1 MIKVLEIGHIVA
13 GPTAGLIL
21 SDLGYDVI
29 KIERPGDGDIAR
41 RLTGSSSG
49 AFPFYNRNKKSLTVD
64 MSSEEG
70 KKIFLNLAEQSGV
83 IIDNLGYGAMDRLG
97 LSYEV
102 ISRRNPKIV
111 YLSMKGYGKGV
122 YEKRKS
128 LDYPIEVHSGL
139 AYMTGLT
146 GKPMRVGGSLVDMS
160 AAMFGVIAVLNAMF
174 EMRESGVGKYIDIGL
189 FESSV
194 FLMGQHIATYQINQ
208 RELKPINEEGFAWAI
223 YDFFPTK
230 EGRSLFIA
238 VTTDNQWRD
247 FCNGLELG
255 VCNDVSLDRNEKRF
269 EKRDM
274 LYGLISE
281 KTSKIAIGDLMN
293 LLEKMN
299 IAFAVLN
306 KPWDMLADPQ
316 ASAKMVTETYE
327 NRPIRVPVT
336 PHRRLNERQPTRPGR
351 KHRRNFTESWV
362 QFKGN
367 SGTEGEG
374 RNLSSHNLHYLDY
387 FPVKISDKALSLAT
401 T

>member
-208 RELKPINEEGFAWAI
+208 RELKPVNEEGFAWAI

-336 PHRRLNERQPTRPGR
+336 PTGGLMRGNPPGLGENTDEILQNLGYSS
-351 KHRRNFTESWV
+351 KEI
-362 QFKGN
+362 QELKAKG
-367 SGTEGEG
+367 
-374 RNLSSHNLHYLDY
+374 
-387 FPVKISDKALSLAT
+387 VI
-401 T
+401 

>member
-70 KKIFLNLAEQSGV
+70 KKVFLNLAEQSGV

-102 ISRRNPKIV
+102 ISKRNPKII

-160 AAMFGVIAVLNAMF
+160 AAMFGVIAVLNAMI

-223 YDFFPTK
+223 YDFFPTR

-255 VCNDVSLDRNEKRF
+255 VCGDASLDRNEKRF

-274 LYGLISE
+274 LYRLISE

-293 LLEKMN
+293 RLEKMN

-306 KPWDMLADPQ
+306 KPWDMLKDPQ

-327 NRPIRVPVT
+327 NRTIRVPVT
-336 PHRRLNERQPTRPGR
+336 PTGGIMRGNPPGLGENTDEILENLR
-351 KHRRNFTESWV
+351 YSSKEI
-362 QFKGN
+362 QEMKMKG
-367 SGTEGEG
+367 
-374 RNLSSHNLHYLDY
+374 
-387 FPVKISDKALSLAT
+387 VI
-401 T
+401 

>member
-316 ASAKMVTETYE
+316 ASAKMVTEIYE

-336 PHRRLNERQPTRPGR
+336 PTGGLMRGNPPGLGENTDEILQNLGYSS
-351 KHRRNFTESWV
+351 KEI
-362 QFKGN
+362 QELKAKG
-367 SGTEGEG
+367 
-374 RNLSSHNLHYLDY
+374 
-387 FPVKISDKALSLAT
+387 VI
-401 T
+401 

>member
-21 SDLGYDVI
+21 SDLGYEVI

-70 KKIFLNLAEQSGV
+70 KKVFLNLAEQSGV

-97 LSYEV
+97 LSYDV
-102 ISRRNPKIV
+102 ISRRNPKII

-146 GKPMRVGGSLVDMS
+146 GRPMRVGGSLVDMS
-160 AAMFGVIAVLNAMF
+160 AAMFGLIAVLNAMI

-247 FCNGLELG
+247 FCNGLSLG
-255 VCNDVSLDRNEKRF
+255 VCGDASLDRNEKRF

-274 LYGLISE
+274 LYRLISE
-281 KTSKIAIGDLMN
+281 KTSKLAIGDLMDQ
-293 LLEKMN
+293 LEKMN

-306 KPWDMLADPQ
+306 KPSDMLNDPQ

-327 NRPIRVPVT
+327 NRTIRVPVT
-336 PHRRLNERQPTRPGR
+336 PTGGIMRGNPPGLGENTDEILQNLGYTPKEIKELR
-351 KHRRNFTESWV
+351 I
-362 QFKGN
+362 KG
-367 SGTEGEG
+367 
-374 RNLSSHNLHYLDY
+374 
-387 FPVKISDKALSLAT
+387 VI
-401 T
+401 

>member
-64 MSSEEG
+64 LSSEDG
-70 KKIFLNLAEQSGV
+70 RKIFLELAAQSGV

-102 ISRRNPKIV
+102 ISKKNPKII
-111 YLSMKGYGKGV
+111 YLSMKGYGRGV

-146 GKPMRVGGSLVDMS
+146 GRPMRVGGSLVDMS
-160 AAMFGVIAVLNAMF
+160 AAMFGVIAVLNAMM
-174 EMRESGVGKYIDIGL
+174 EMNKSGAGKYIDIGL

-194 FLMGQHIATYQINQ
+194 FLMGQHIATYQLNQ
-208 RELKPINEEGFAWAI
+208 REMKPINEEGFAWAI

-255 VCNDVSLDRNEKRF
+255 VCSDASLDRNEKRF
-269 EKRDM
+269 EKKDM
-274 LYGLISE
+274 LYRLISE
-281 KTSKIAIGDLMN
+281 KTSKIPMGDLMN
-293 LLEKMN
+293 KLEQMN

-306 KPWDMLADPQ
+306 KPWDMLADPH
-316 ASAKMVTETYE
+316 ASAKMVTEKYGGRE
-327 NRPIRVPVT
+327 LHVPVT
-336 PHRRLNERQPTRPGR
+336 PSGGMMRSNPPILGENTDEILQNLGYSQEEIQDLRLR
-351 KHRRNFTESWV
+351 KIV
-362 QFKGN
+362 
-367 SGTEGEG
+367 
-374 RNLSSHNLHYLDY
+374 
-387 FPVKISDKALSLAT
+387 
-401 T
+401 

>member
-336 PHRRLNERQPTRPGR
+336 PTGGLMRGNPPGLGENTDEILQNLGYSS
-351 KHRRNFTESWV
+351 KEI
-362 QFKGN
+362 QELKAKG
-367 SGTEGEG
+367 
-374 RNLSSHNLHYLDY
+374 
-387 FPVKISDKALSLAT
+387 VI
-401 T
+401 

>member
-174 EMRESGVGKYIDIGL
+174 EMRESDVGKYIDIGL

-336 PHRRLNERQPTRPGR
+336 PTGGLMRGNPPGLGENTDEILQNLGYSS
-351 KHRRNFTESWV
+351 KEI
-362 QFKGN
+362 QELKAKG
-367 SGTEGEG
+367 
-374 RNLSSHNLHYLDY
+374 
-387 FPVKISDKALSLAT
+387 VI
-401 T
+401 

>member
-70 KKIFLNLAEQSGV
+70 KKVFLNLAEQSGV

-97 LSYEV
+97 LSYQV
-102 ISRRNPKIV
+102 ISKRNPKII

-160 AAMFGVIAVLNAMF
+160 AAMFGVIAVLNAMI

-223 YDFFPTK
+223 YDFFPTR

-255 VCNDVSLDRNEKRF
+255 VCGDASLDRNEKRF

-274 LYGLISE
+274 LYRLISE

-293 LLEKMN
+293 RLEKMN

-306 KPWDMLADPQ
+306 KPWDMLKDPQ

-327 NRPIRVPVT
+327 NRTIRVPVT
-336 PHRRLNERQPTRPGR
+336 PTGGIMRGNPPSLGENTDEILQNLGYSS
-351 KHRRNFTESWV
+351 KEI
-362 QFKGN
+362 QEMKMKG
-367 SGTEGEG
+367 
-374 RNLSSHNLHYLDY
+374 
-387 FPVKISDKALSLAT
+387 VI
-401 T
+401 

>member
-70 KKIFLNLAEQSGV
+70 KKVFLNLAEQSGV

-102 ISRRNPKIV
+102 ISKRNPKII

-160 AAMFGVIAVLNAMF
+160 AAMFGVIAVLNAMI

-223 YDFFPTK
+223 YDFFPTR

-255 VCNDVSLDRNEKRF
+255 VCGDASLDRNEKRF

-274 LYGLISE
+274 LYRLISE

-293 LLEKMN
+293 RLEKMN

-306 KPWDMLADPQ
+306 KPWDMLNDPQ

-327 NRPIRVPVT
+327 NRTIRVPVT
-336 PHRRLNERQPTRPGR
+336 PTGGIMRGNPPGLGENTDEILQNLGYSS
-351 KHRRNFTESWV
+351 KEI
-362 QFKGN
+362 QEMKMKG
-367 SGTEGEG
+367 
-374 RNLSSHNLHYLDY
+374 
-387 FPVKISDKALSLAT
+387 VI
-401 T
+401 

>member
-70 KKIFLNLAEQSGV
+70 KKVFLNLAEQSGV

-97 LSYEV
+97 LSYQV
-102 ISRRNPKIV
+102 ISKRNPKII

-160 AAMFGVIAVLNAMF
+160 AAMFGVIAVLNAMI

-223 YDFFPTK
+223 YDFFPTR

-255 VCNDVSLDRNEKRF
+255 VCGDASLDRNEKRF

-274 LYGLISE
+274 LYRLISE

-293 LLEKMN
+293 RLEKMN

-306 KPWDMLADPQ
+306 KPWDMLNDPQ

-327 NRPIRVPVT
+327 NRTIRVPVT
-336 PHRRLNERQPTRPGR
+336 PTGGIMRGNPPGLGENTDEILQNLGYSS
-351 KHRRNFTESWV
+351 KEI
-362 QFKGN
+362 QEMKMKG
-367 SGTEGEG
+367 
-374 RNLSSHNLHYLDY
+374 
-387 FPVKISDKALSLAT
+387 VI
-401 T
+401 

>member
-1 MIKVLEIGHIVA
+1 MIKVIEIGHIVA

-21 SDLGYDVI
+21 SDLGYEVI
-29 KIERPGDGDIAR
+29 KIERPGEGDIAR
-41 RLTGSSSG
+41 RLTGASSG
-49 AFPFYNRNKKSLTVD
+49 AFPFYNRNKKSMTVN

-70 KKIFLNLAEQSGV
+70 KEVFLNLAEQSGV

-102 ISRRNPKIV
+102 ISRRNPKII

-146 GKPMRVGGSLVDMS
+146 GRPMRVGGSLVDMS
-160 AAMFGVIAVLNAMF
+160 SAMFGVIAVLNAMM
-174 EMRESGVGKYIDIGL
+174 EMRESGIGKYIDIGL

-194 FLMGQHIATYQINQ
+194 FLLGQHIATYQINQ

-223 YDFFPTK
+223 YDFFPTR

-255 VCNDVSLDRNEKRF
+255 ICGDASLDRNEKRF

-274 LYGLISE
+274 LHRLISE
-281 KTSKIAIGDLMN
+281 KTSKMAIGELMN
-293 LLEKMN
+293 KLEEMN

-306 KPWDMLADPQ
+306 KPWDMLADPH
-316 ASAKMVTETYE
+316 ASAKMVTETYGD
-327 NRPIRVPVT
+327 RTIRVPVT
-336 PHRRLNERQPTRPGR
+336 PFGGLMRSNPPALGENTDEILQELGYTKKEIQELRTRG
-351 KHRRNFTESWV
+351 V
-362 QFKGN
+362 
-367 SGTEGEG
+367 
-374 RNLSSHNLHYLDY
+374 
-387 FPVKISDKALSLAT
+387 V
-401 T
+401 

>member
-327 NRPIRVPVT
+327 NRPICVPVT
-336 PHRRLNERQPTRPGR
+336 PTGGLMRGNPPGLGENTDEILQNLGYSS
-351 KHRRNFTESWV
+351 KEI
-362 QFKGN
+362 QELKAKG
-367 SGTEGEG
+367 
-374 RNLSSHNLHYLDY
+374 
-387 FPVKISDKALSLAT
+387 VI
-401 T
+401 

>member
-21 SDLGYDVI
+21 SDLGYEVI

-70 KKIFLNLAEQSGV
+70 KRVFLDLAEQSGV

-97 LSYEV
+97 LSYDV
-102 ISRRNPKIV
+102 ISKRNPKII

-146 GKPMRVGGSLVDMS
+146 GRPMRVGGSLVDMS
-160 AAMFGVIAVLNAMF
+160 AAMFGVIAVLNAMI
-174 EMRESGVGKYIDIGL
+174 EMMKTGVGKYIDIGL

-208 RELKPINEEGFAWAI
+208 KELKPINEEGFAWAI

-247 FCNGLELG
+247 FCNGLALG
-255 VCNDVSLDRNEKRF
+255 VCGDASLDRNEKRF
-269 EKRDM
+269 EKREM
-274 LYGLISE
+274 LYKLISE
-281 KTSKIAIGDLMN
+281 KTSKISIGDLMN
-293 LLEKMN
+293 KLENMN

-306 KPWDMLADPQ
+306 KPWDMLNDPQ
-316 ASAKMVTETYE
+316 ASSKMVTESY
-327 NRPIRVPVT
+327 
-336 PHRRLNERQPTRPGR
+336 G
-351 KHRRNFTESWV
+351 
-362 QFKGN
+362 
-367 SGTEGEG
+367 
-374 RNLSSHNLHYLDY
+374 
-387 FPVKISDKALSLAT
+387 
-401 T
+401 

>member
-70 KKIFLNLAEQSGV
+70 KKVFLNLAEQSGV

-102 ISRRNPKIV
+102 ISKRNPKII

-160 AAMFGVIAVLNAMF
+160 AAMFGVIAVLNAMI

-223 YDFFPTK
+223 YDFFPTR

-255 VCNDVSLDRNEKRF
+255 VCGDASLDRNEKRF

-274 LYGLISE
+274 LYRLISE

-293 LLEKMN
+293 RLEKMN

-306 KPWDMLADPQ
+306 KPWDMLKDPQ

-327 NRPIRVPVT
+327 NRTIRVPVT
-336 PHRRLNERQPTRPGR
+336 PTGGIMRGNPPGLGENTDEILQNLGYSS
-351 KHRRNFTESWV
+351 KEI
-362 QFKGN
+362 QEMKMKG
-367 SGTEGEG
+367 
-374 RNLSSHNLHYLDY
+374 
-387 FPVKISDKALSLAT
+387 VI
-401 T
+401 

>member
-21 SDLGYDVI
+21 SDLGYEVI

-70 KKIFLNLAEQSGV
+70 KRVFLDLAEQSGV

-97 LSYEV
+97 LSYDV
-102 ISRRNPKIV
+102 ISKRNPKII

-146 GKPMRVGGSLVDMS
+146 GRPMRVGGSLVDMS
-160 AAMFGVIAVLNAMF
+160 AAMFGVIAVLNAMI
-174 EMRESGVGKYIDIGL
+174 EMMKTGVGKYIDIGL

-208 RELKPINEEGFAWAI
+208 KELKPINEEGFAWAI

-247 FCNGLELG
+247 FCNGLALG
-255 VCNDVSLDRNEKRF
+255 VCSDTSLDRNEKRF

-274 LYGLISE
+274 LYRLISE
-281 KTSKIAIGDLMN
+281 KTSKISIGDLMN
-293 LLEKMN
+293 QLEKMN

-306 KPWDMLADPQ
+306 KPSDMLNDPQ

-327 NRPIRVPVT
+327 NRTIRVPVT
-336 PHRRLNERQPTRPGR
+336 PTGGIMRGNPPGLGENTDEILQNLGYSPDEIHELR
-351 KHRRNFTESWV
+351 K
-362 QFKGN
+362 KG
-367 SGTEGEG
+367 
-374 RNLSSHNLHYLDY
+374 
-387 FPVKISDKALSLAT
+387 VV
-401 T
+401 

>member
-70 KKIFLNLAEQSGV
+70 KKVFLNLAEQSGV

-97 LSYEV
+97 LSYQV
-102 ISRRNPKIV
+102 ISKRNPKII

-139 AYMTGLT
+139 AYMTGLS

-160 AAMFGVIAVLNAMF
+160 AAMFGVIAVLNAMI

-223 YDFFPTK
+223 YDFFPTR

-255 VCNDVSLDRNEKRF
+255 VCGDASLDRNEKRF

-274 LYGLISE
+274 LYRLISE

-293 LLEKMN
+293 RLEKMN

-306 KPWDMLADPQ
+306 KPWDMLNDPQ

-327 NRPIRVPVT
+327 NRTIRVPVT
-336 PHRRLNERQPTRPGR
+336 PTGGIMRGNPPGLGENTDEILQNLGYSS
-351 KHRRNFTESWV
+351 KEI
-362 QFKGN
+362 QEMKMKG
-367 SGTEGEG
+367 
-374 RNLSSHNLHYLDY
+374 
-387 FPVKISDKALSLAT
+387 VI
-401 T
+401 